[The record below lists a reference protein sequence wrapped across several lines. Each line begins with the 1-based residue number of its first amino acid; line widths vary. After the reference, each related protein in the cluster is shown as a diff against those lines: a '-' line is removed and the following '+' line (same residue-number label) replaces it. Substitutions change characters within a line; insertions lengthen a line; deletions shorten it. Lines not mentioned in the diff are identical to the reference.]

1 MTRYKK
7 YVREKGYKLEN
18 DYEYLPYH
26 SKHTPTLEGVRTK
39 IENDK
44 IVVLQFYVVGT
55 SIITIDRFG
64 NVEFDFE

>member
-7 YVREKGYKLEN
+7 YIREKGYKLEN
-18 DYEYLPYH
+18 DYEYLPYQ
-26 SKHTPTLEGVRTK
+26 SEYTPTLEGVRTK
-39 IENDK
+39 IENSK

-64 NVEFDFE
+64 NVDFDFE